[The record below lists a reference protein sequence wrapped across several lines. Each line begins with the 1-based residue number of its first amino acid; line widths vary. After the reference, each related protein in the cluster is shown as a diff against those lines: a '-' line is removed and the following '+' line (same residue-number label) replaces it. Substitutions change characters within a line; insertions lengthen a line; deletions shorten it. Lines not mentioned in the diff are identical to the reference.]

1 MCRRRVWSGDLG
13 DGVNRSWCNVLLRYS
28 VSMCVW
34 GNVLDLLAGFVLIV
48 VIFDP
53 HGNCA
58 DVLP

>member
-13 DGVNRSWCNVLLRYS
+13 DGVNHSWCNVLLRYS
-28 VSMCVW
+28 VLMCVR
-34 GNVLDLLAGFVLIV
+34 GAVLDLLAGFVLIV

-53 HGNCA
+53 HGYFS